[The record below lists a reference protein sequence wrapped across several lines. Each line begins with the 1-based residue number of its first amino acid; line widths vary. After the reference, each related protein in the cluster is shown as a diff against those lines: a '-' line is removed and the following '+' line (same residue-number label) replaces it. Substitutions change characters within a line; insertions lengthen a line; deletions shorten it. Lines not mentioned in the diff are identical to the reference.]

1 MCALLAKT
9 PVIAILVLGEYT
21 KDLGVHV
28 LISLI
33 LYKEFK
39 VLIL

>member
-9 PVIAILVLGEYT
+9 PVMAILVLGEYT
-21 KDLGVHV
+21 NDLSVQV
-28 LISLI
+28 LIYLI